1 MVSRMLKYLRST
13 VILMEL
19 LSFSGRLQ
27 AAMDAAN
34 LNQTELAKKVG
45 LSRSAINQL
54 IQGTSKGMKPENLV
68 AVARAL
74 NVRVEWLAIGELPMR
89 PDIIPQSDRMLLQF
103 FHSLPTTKQAT
114 AFAVIRDMIPT

>member
-1 MVSRMLKYLRST
+1 
-13 VILMEL
+13 MEL
-19 LSFSGRLQ
+19 LSFADRLQ
-27 AAMDAAN
+27 AAMDAET
-34 LNQTELAKKVG
+34 LNQSELAKKVG

-89 PDIIPQSDRMLLQF
+89 PDIIPHADMTLLQY
-103 FHSLPTTKQAT
+103 FHRLPSTKQAT
-114 AFAVIRDMIPT
+114 AFAVIRDMISL